1 MEKSLLV
8 CREIALAINSAPEQC
23 NKLLD
28 IWRAEK
34 NTAII
39 QPDIFF
45 LVYTVIFCFFFF
57 LDFNEAWCCWLTNLH
72 VLQSLQASPMGAQPT
87 SQRHQNTS
95 APITE
100 TPSGSM
106 STMHY
111 FEKGKIGPAELVP
124 TVCWR
129 LIWFH
134 KKLKI
139 TVGNW
144 MISAHILLWHHQ
156 AGTGS
161 ALFVEDQT

>member
-1 MEKSLLV
+1 MQRDNISYQLSTRAVQQTAWHLKSWEKYRNHST
-8 CREIALAINSAPEQC
+8 
-23 NKLLD
+23 
-28 IWRAEK
+28 WH
-34 NTAII
+34 
-39 QPDIFF
+39 FF
-45 LVYTVIFCFFFF
+45 LGLHSDFLLFFF